1 MYYTPQIVRRL
12 LNSIVLLMLVLLPS
26 AAQVKRAL
34 LVGISN
40 YEQVDDNSWNPIH
53 GANDIDQLTPT
64 LKSQGFRIRSIRN
77 QSATAKKIRHEMEKL
92 ILSSH
97 PGEIVY
103 LHFSCHG
110 QPFEDTD
117 GDEDDG
123 WDEALIPFD
132 AQKVYQKGIYEG
144 EMHITDDEL
153 NGYLKALRK
162 RLGPR
167 GFVYVVIDAC
177 HAGSSYRG
185 DEEED
190 SVIIR
195 GTDKGFS
202 ISNKLYAP
210 RINKRGKIKVEKSID
225 LADICII
232 EACRSYQVNSEI
244 FEKGKYYGSLSFYV
258 NKTLQSMKLN
268 QDISWVEHVVQL
280 MNMDKRLIRQNAVVE
295 TSL

>member
-1 MYYTPQIVRRL
+1 MRWLIIIL
-12 LNSIVLLMLVLLPS
+12 LICSSTIT
-26 AAQVKRAL
+26 AQTKRAF
-34 LVGISN
+34 LVGISD
-40 YEQVDDNSWNPIH
+40 YAQDEDNAWGVIH
-53 GANDIDQLTPT
+53 GNNDINLLHPT
-64 LKSQGFRIRSIRN
+64 LYKQGFHLTTLRNKSASANRIR
-77 QSATAKKIRHEMEKL
+77 KELKKL
-92 ILSSH
+92 ITSSKF
-97 PGEIVY
+97 GDIVY
-103 LHFSCHG
+103 IHFSCHG
-110 QPFEDTD
+110 QPFEDLN
-117 GDEDDG
+117 GDEEDG
-123 WDEALIPFD
+123 WDESIIPYD
-132 AQKVYQKGIYEG
+132 AKKVFQKGIYEG
-144 EMHITDDEL
+144 DCHITDDEL
-153 NGYLKALRK
+153 NDYFKSLRSK
-162 RLGPR
+162 LGPK

-185 DEEED
+185 EEEED

-258 NKTLQSMKLN
+258 NKTLQSTKLYN
-268 QDISWVEHVVQL
+268 DISWVEHVVQL

>member
-1 MYYTPQIVRRL
+1 MRWLIIIL
-12 LNSIVLLMLVLLPS
+12 LICSSTIT
-26 AAQVKRAL
+26 AQTKRAF
-34 LVGISN
+34 LVGISD
-40 YEQVDDNSWNPIH
+40 YAQDEDNAWRVIH
-53 GANDIDQLTPT
+53 GNNDINLLLPT
-64 LKSQGFRIRSIRN
+64 LYKQGFHLTTLRNESASANRIR
-77 QSATAKKIRHEMEKL
+77 KELKKL
-92 ILSSH
+92 ITSSKS
-97 PGEIVY
+97 GDIVY
-103 LHFSCHG
+103 IHFSCHG
-110 QPFEDTD
+110 QPFEDLN
-117 GDEDDG
+117 GDEEDG
-123 WDEALIPFD
+123 WDESLIPFD
-132 AQKVYQKGIYEG
+132 AKKVFQKGVYEG
-144 EMHITDDEL
+144 ENHITDDEL
-153 NGYLKALRK
+153 NGYLKSLRSK
-162 RLGPR
+162 LGPN
-167 GFVYVVIDAC
+167 GFVYVVVDAC

-258 NKTLQSMKLN
+258 NKTLQSIKLSR
-268 QDISWVEHVVQL
+268 DISWIERVVQL

>member
-1 MYYTPQIVRRL
+1 MRWLIIIL
-12 LNSIVLLMLVLLPS
+12 LICSSTIT
-26 AAQVKRAL
+26 AQTKRAF
-34 LVGISN
+34 LVGISD
-40 YEQVDDNSWNPIH
+40 YAQDEDNAWGVIH
-53 GANDIDQLTPT
+53 GNNDINLLHPT
-64 LKSQGFRIRSIRN
+64 LYKQGFHLTTLRNKSASANRIR
-77 QSATAKKIRHEMEKL
+77 KELKKL
-92 ILSSH
+92 ITSSKS
-97 PGEIVY
+97 GDIVY
-103 LHFSCHG
+103 IHFSCHG
-110 QPFEDTD
+110 QPFEDLN
-117 GDEDDG
+117 GDEEDG
-123 WDEALIPFD
+123 WDESIIPYD
-132 AQKVYQKGIYEG
+132 AKKVFQKGIYEG
-144 EMHITDDEL
+144 DCHITDDEL
-153 NGYLKALRK
+153 NDYFKSLRSK
-162 RLGPR
+162 LGPK

-258 NKTLQSMKLN
+258 NKTLQSLKLG

-280 MNMDKRLIRQNAVVE
+280 MNKDKRLIRQNAVVE